1 MKHLLSFCLLASLVL
16 TTNFTFACE
25 NHEFHRV
32 AAKEGDGIFSLLRR
46 YNLADYPCNVHKF
59 YELNKLKRN
68 AALHKGKK
76 YYIPVLLYTYNGKSI
91 RSTIGVDEWQRALR
105 IKKYNE
111 KILKEKLRRKTFQ
124 KSRILWVP
132 YHEVGCNSPVVTSS
146 TRVSKPVST
155 RRKKEKIEKIEV
167 EPGAIATNVPP
178 LKNPEV
184 LVTDPQL
191 TQEELDVLKT
201 VQDPKPREE
210 PVLVAQ
216 DLHPEDDKTAE
227 MMDLAN
233 TAGGKRQFPIFGKKY
248 SYTPLKSNKLRGRV
262 YYIVAGHGGPDP
274 GAIGKRSGHQLCE
287 DEYAYDVSLRL
298 CRNLV
303 AHGATAYMI
312 NRDPNDGIRDGKYL
326 RCDYDEVLW
335 GNVRMSKRHK
345 PRLFQRSDIINI
357 LHDKHEKQNVKS
369 QTLIAVHIDSRNQKE
384 QTDLFFYYFPGE
396 NSAKQ
401 LAYNLHKTMERNY
414 KKYQKNRGYQGTV
427 SPRDL
432 HMLRETQPTSVYIE
446 LGNIRNHFDQQRFVL
461 KGNRDALAKW
471 LFEGLTE

>member
-1 MKHLLSFCLLASLVL
+1 MKHLLSFCLLACLFL

-25 NHEFHRV
+25 DHEFHRV
-32 AAKEGDGIFSLLRR
+32 TAKDGDGIFSLLRR
-46 YNLADYPCNVHKF
+46 YDLADYPCNVHKF
-59 YELNKLKRN
+59 YELNKLKKN
-68 AALHKGKK
+68 ASLHKGKK

-111 KILKEKLRRKTFQ
+111 KVLEEKLRRKTFQ
-124 KSRILWVP
+124 KSKILWVP
-132 YHEVGCNSPVVTSS
+132 YHEVGCDAPVKATSNSKITKEQRI
-146 TRVSKPVST
+146 RVETNGVP
-155 RRKKEKIEKIEV
+155 
-167 EPGAIATNVPP
+167 PGAIATNVPP
-178 LKNPEV
+178 VESIKELE
-184 LVTDPQL
+184 TSTEL
-191 TQEELDVLKT
+191 TQEEKDVLKT

-216 DLHPEDDKTAE
+216 DLHPEE
-227 MMDLAN
+227 EILDLAN
-233 TAGGKRQFPIFGKKY
+233 EVGGKRQFPIFGKKY
-248 SYTPLKSNKLRGRV
+248 SHTPLKSNKLAGQV

-274 GAIGKRSGHQLCE
+274 GAIGKRAGHQLCE

-298 CRNLV
+298 CRNLI

-335 GNVRMSKRHK
+335 GNIKMSRRHK

-357 LHDKHEKQNVKS
+357 LYDKHQKQNVKS
-369 QTLIAVHIDSRNQKE
+369 QTLIAVHIDSRSQKE

-396 NSAKQ
+396 ESAKK
-401 LAYNLHKTMERNY
+401 LAYNLHETMGRNY
-414 KKYQKNRGYQGTV
+414 RKHQKNRGYNGTV

-432 HMLRETQPTSVYIE
+432 HMLRETLPTSVYIE
-446 LGNIRNHFDQQRFVL
+446 LGNIRNHFDQQRVVL